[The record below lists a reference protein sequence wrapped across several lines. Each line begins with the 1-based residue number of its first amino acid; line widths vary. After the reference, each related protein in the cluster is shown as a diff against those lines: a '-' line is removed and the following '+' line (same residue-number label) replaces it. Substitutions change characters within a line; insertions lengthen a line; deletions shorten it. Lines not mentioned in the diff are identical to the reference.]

1 MLFNHQNII
10 KLIDI
15 IKPDAK
21 TGFEDIY
28 IVFEY
33 METDLHRVIYS
44 QQDLTDDHIQFFVY
58 QILTSLNYLH
68 SGRVMH
74 RDIKPSNILLN
85 KDCNLKLCDFGLA
98 RGFDAEASV
107 ELKTE
112 YVVTRWYRAP
122 EVILNASEYG
132 QAIDMWS
139 VGCVL
144 AELLGKAPLFPGQDY
159 LDQIKR
165 IISVLG
171 TPSKEEMYFIGN
183 ESAKKYIKSLPKRNK
198 QAFTSLYPKA
208 NSLALD
214 LLSHLLVFNPELRYT
229 SQQALEHEYFENI
242 REKENE
248 GKTKGPFDWS
258 WDNFEPTKE
267 KLQHMVFELA
277 SIFHP

>member
-1 MLFNHQNII
+1 
-10 KLIDI
+10 
-15 IKPDAK
+15 
-21 TGFEDIY
+21 
-28 IVFEY
+28 

-44 QQDLTDDHIQFFVY
+44 QQELTDDHIQYFVY
-58 QILTSLNYLH
+58 QILTSMFYLH

-98 RGFDAEASV
+98 RGFDKEV
-107 ELKTE
+107 NIETKTE

-132 QAIDMWS
+132 ESIDMWS

-144 AELLGKAPLFPGQDY
+144 AELLGKAPLFPGNDY

-171 TPSKEEMYFIGN
+171 TPSKEEMNFIGN
-183 ESAKKYIKSLPKRNK
+183 DSAKKYIKSLPKRNK
-198 QAFTSLYPKA
+198 QPFKTLYPKA
-208 NSLALD
+208 SELALD
-214 LLSHLLVFNPELRYT
+214 LLSNLLVFNPNNRFTAE
-229 SQQALEHEYFENI
+229 QALEHEYFDSV
-242 REKENE
+242 RAKENE
-248 GKTKGPFDWS
+248 GKAKEIFDWA

-267 KLQHMVFELA
+267 ILQHMVYELGCK
-277 SIFHP
+277 FHPI

>member
-1 MLFNHQNII
+1 MFDHPSVI

-44 QQDLTDDHIQFFVY
+44 QQELTDDHIQYFIY
-58 QILTSLNYLH
+58 QTLTAVLYLH
-68 SGRVMH
+68 VGRVMH

-98 RGFDAEASV
+98 RGFDSEVSV
-107 ELKTE
+107 ETKTE

-132 QAIDMWS
+132 ESIDMWS

-144 AELLGKAPLFPGQDY
+144 AELLGKAPLFPGNDY

-171 TPSKEEMYFIGN
+171 TPNKEEMLFIGSD
-183 ESAKKYIKSLPKRNK
+183 SAKKYIKSLPKRNR
-198 QAFTSLYPKA
+198 QPFISLYPKS
-208 NSLALD
+208 NPLALD
-214 LLSHLLVFNPELRYT
+214 LLTNLLVFNPNNRYT
-229 SQQALEHEYFENI
+229 AKQALDHEYFDSV
-242 REKENE
+242 RAKENE
-248 GKTKGPFDWS
+248 SQPKEPFDWS

-267 KLQHMVFELA
+267 ILQNMVFELG
-277 SIFHP
+277 SVFHPY